1 MYDIKLRNVELE
13 DATNAI
19 GIVKMFLDEWPDRR
33 GLQKGVV
40 YSSKKH
46 KPSFYVYRTAKTIVC
61 VGYYA
66 PTSE

>member
-19 GIVKMFLDEWPDRR
+19 GIVKMFMDEWPDRI
-33 GLQKGVV
+33 GFQKGVV

-46 KPSFYVYRTAKTIVC
+46 KP
-61 VGYYA
+61 
-66 PTSE
+66 